1 MQIKGTLKI
10 EQKRDEFYKQFLVIS
25 NYQRIFNDYCW
36 WSGRLTRISL
46 TRTSRHLS
54 WSRLVPAFSCSTTS
68 SDSHYTTRFRHQVP
82 QNLFRC
88 SAYCDDRQA
97 LPDISHRKRLAE
109 IAFPHYVHMNWLL
122 LQMLRCT
129 HFANQFFHYL
139 HYFILVPYTWL
150 LSWFST
156 QLQSCP

>member
-10 EQKRDEFYKQFLVIS
+10 EQKGDEFYKRFLVIS

-82 QNLFRC
+82 QNLFRSLRWQASFARYFPSQASC
-88 SAYCDDRQA
+88 RDCFSA
-97 LPDISHRKRLAE
+97 L
-109 IAFPHYVHMNWLL
+109 
-122 LQMLRCT
+122 CT
-129 HFANQFFHYL
+129 HELAAVAN
-139 HYFILVPYTWL
+139 VKMYT
-150 LSWFST
+150 F
-156 QLQSCP
+156 C